1 MLGTPKALAADRQ
14 GEGVCLRKLAAA
26 AEWSGKDLAE
36 KKKEPWLTREK

>member
-26 AEWSGKDLAE
+26 TEWSGKDPAE